1 MTAQPYRP
9 ASDRGASPS
18 ADPDIIVVPEDAVE
32 GDVVE
37 GDVVEPEAVADY
49 GVANDSAANDSAADD
64 LTDSSREQDSLS
76 NDYPAATEPSPTSD
90 SASDY
95 DLAATEPSLVTAGRQ
110 AADLGQQWHDIQAM
124 FVDDPR
130 GSVELAV
137 TAADAAVSALA
148 DSLRQQQ
155 AALTQADADTEQL
168 REALRTYRVFCQ
180 SLADLGGQLRQP
192 HAVGR

>member
-18 ADPDIIVVPEDAVE
+18 ADPDIIV
-32 GDVVE
+32 
-37 GDVVEPEAVADY
+37 EPEAVADY
-49 GVANDSAANDSAADD
+49 GAANDSAADD